1 MNLTLQTEAEADIPF
16 LLRFYADS
24 RAEELSAA
32 PWTAEQKTQFLEQ
45 QFLSQRAHYYQ
56 HYQGASFDL
65 ILLDGIPVGRLYVHR
80 GIEIRLMDIIVSPP
94 YQKRGIA
101 KWCFEQLF
109 LEAQASGLDITLH
122 VEVNN
127 HARDWYKRMGFIEL
141 EIEATGV
148 YVKMLYAPKA
158 VNSRP

>member
-16 LLRFYADS
+16 LLLLYAES
-24 RAEELSAA
+24 RAEELSLV
-32 PWTAEQKTQFLEQ
+32 PWTDEQKTQFLEQ
-45 QFLSQRAHYYQ
+45 QFMAQRSHYYQ

-80 GIEIRLMDIIVSPP
+80 SSEIRLMDIIVSPP
-94 YQKRGIA
+94 HQKRGIA

-109 LEAQASGLDITLH
+109 REARASGLDITLH

-127 HARDWYKRMGFIEL
+127 HARDWYKRMGFTEL
-141 EIEATGV
+141 ETETTGV
-148 YVKMLYAPKA
+148 YIKMRWT
-158 VNSRP
+158 N